1 MYQLIGFIAF
11 IASLT
16 VSFILKSKFKKFSK
30 EDLKVN
36 FSGKEIAEK
45 MLSDNFIHDVK
56 IICVDGELSD
66 HYNPINKTINLSH
79 DVYHG
84 RNIASAAVSAH
95 ETGHAV
101 QHAKSY
107 LFLKMRSILVPV
119 VSFSSRFLS
128 IIIFIG
134 FLTIKKFP
142 IFLEIGILMF
152 AFTTLFSLIT
162 LPVEFDASNRALDW
176 IKANKIATKEEYPKA
191 KEALS
196 WAALTYIIAAIG
208 SIAQL
213 MHLLSIRDR
222 EE

>member
-16 VSFILKSKFKKFSK
+16 VSFVLKSKFKKFSK

-45 MLSDNFIHDVK
+45 MLSDNFIYDVK

-152 AFTTLFSLIT
+152 AFTTLFSLVT
-162 LPVEFDASNRALDW
+162 LPVEFDASSRALDW

>member
-16 VSFILKSKFKKFSK
+16 VSFVLKSKFKKFSK

-45 MLSDNFIHDVK
+45 MLSDNFIYDVK

-107 LFLKMRSILVPV
+107 LFLKMRSVLVPV

-142 IFLEIGILMF
+142 IFFEIGILMF

-162 LPVEFDASNRALDW
+162 LPVEFDASSRALDW